1 MKVTGD
7 KLFACEQERAS
18 RERQARQLWSQE
30 YQEEAAAMSAGE
42 TLFWRAFYVLVHV
55 AAIVLVIATLYK
67 FWSKS

>member
-42 TLFWRAFYVLVHV
+42 TLFWRVFYVLAHV
-55 AAIVLVIATLYK
+55 AAILLVIATLYK
-67 FWSKS
+67 FWGES

>member
-30 YQEEAAAMSAGE
+30 HQEEAAAMSAGE
-42 TLFWRAFYVLVHV
+42 TLFWRAFYVLAHI
-55 AAIVLVIATLYK
+55 AAILLVIATLYK